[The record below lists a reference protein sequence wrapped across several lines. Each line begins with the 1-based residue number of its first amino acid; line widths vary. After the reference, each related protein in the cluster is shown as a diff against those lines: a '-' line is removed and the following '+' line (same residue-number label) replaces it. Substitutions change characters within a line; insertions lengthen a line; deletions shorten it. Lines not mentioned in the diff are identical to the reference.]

1 MPTERQ
7 QAKRIVNDLERVVE
21 RVVRELAVN
30 ITSEL
35 TRVNP
40 VDTGWSKSNWIPSVG
55 ASVSAA
61 PGSPENIGPAVAAQA
76 RGRSRLRTYRL
87 RDGRAFISNNAPYIT
102 QLNEG
107 RSPQAEA
114 GWVQR
119 SIFAALSRL
128 KSLRIRG

>member
-1 MPTERQ
+1 MPSERA
-7 QAKRIVNDLERVVE
+7 QARLIGRDLEMEIE
-21 RVVRELAVN
+21 RVVRVIAVN
-30 ITSEL
+30 VTSEL

-55 ASVSAA
+55 ASVSVA

-76 RGRSRLRTYRL
+76 EGRFRVLTYRL
-87 RDGRAFISNNAPYIT
+87 RNGKAFISNNAPYIT

-107 RSPQAEA
+107 RSRQAAA

-119 SIFAALSRL
+119 SIFAALSRV
-128 KSLRIRG
+128 KNLRIRV